1 MARIGFVGVGN
12 MGGPMARNLIK
23 AGHQVTAFDLVPAV
37 LDGVVQAGAVRAS
50 SAAETARGA
59 DFVITMLPAGKHVRE
74 AWLGSGGLAKA
85 IEPHA
90 YLIDCSTIDVATTRE
105 VAATVSRPMLD
116 APVSGGV
123 MGAEAGTLTFM
134 VGGPEDAFTVC
145 EPILKA
151 MGRNILRCGD
161 VGAGQ
166 AAKLCNNMTLAATMI
181 VTCEAFV
188 MAEKLGLSHDAL
200 FKVLSTS
207 SAQSWAVSTYCP
219 VPGPV
224 PTSPANR
231 DYKPGFAAALMTKD
245 LGLAQ
250 EAAAGV
256 GVNAE
261 VGGHALQL
269 YKKFLDQGGGDTD
282 FSGIIA
288 MIRGGK

>member
-12 MGGPMARNLIK
+12 MGGPMARNLMK
-23 AGHQVTAFDLVPAV
+23 AGHQVTAYDLVPAA
-37 LDGVVQAGAVRAS
+37 LDAVVQAGATRAA
-50 SAAETARGA
+50 SAAETAKGA
-59 DFVITMLPAGKHVRE
+59 DFVITMLPAGQHVRE
-74 AWLGSGGLAKA
+74 AWLGSGGLAAA

-90 YLIDCSTIDVATTRE
+90 ILIDCSTIDVATTRA
-105 VAATVSRPMLD
+105 VAAAVSRPMLD

-134 VGGPEDAFTVC
+134 VGGTEESFAQAQ
-145 EPILKA
+145 PILKA
-151 MGRNILRCGD
+151 MGRNVLRCGEI
-161 VGAGQ
+161 GAGQ

-188 MAEKLGLSHDAL
+188 MAEKLGLTHQAL
-200 FKVLSTS
+200 FDVLSTS

-231 DYKPGFAAALMTKD
+231 EYKPGFAAALMTKD

-261 VGGHALQL
+261 VGAHALQL
-269 YKKFLDQGGGDTD
+269 YKKFLDQGGAGTD

>member
-12 MGGPMARNLIK
+12 MGGPMARNLMK
-23 AGHQVTAFDLVPAV
+23 AGHQVAAYDLVPAA
-37 LDGVVQAGAVRAS
+37 LDAVVQAGATRAA
-50 SAAETARGA
+50 SAAETAGGA
-59 DFVITMLPAGKHVRE
+59 DFVITMLPAGRHVRE

-85 IEPHA
+85 IGPQAH
-90 YLIDCSTIDVATTRE
+90 LIDCSTIDVATARE
-105 VAATVSRPMLD
+105 VAAAVSRPMLD

-134 VGGPEDAFTVC
+134 VGGAADAFATC

-188 MAEKLGLSHDAL
+188 LAEKLGLSHKAL
-200 FKVLSTS
+200 FDVLSTS

-231 DYKPGFAAALMTKD
+231 DYRPGFAAALMAKD

-256 GVNAE
+256 GANAE
-261 VGGHALQL
+261 VGAHALAL
-269 YKKFLDQGGGDTD
+269 YRKFLEQGGGETD
-282 FSGIIA
+282 FSGIIQ
-288 MIRGGK
+288 MIRGGR

>member
-23 AGHQVTAFDLVPAV
+23 AGHQVTAFDLVPAA
-37 LDGVVQAGAVRAS
+37 LDGVVQAGAVGAS

-105 VAATVSRPMLD
+105 VAATVLRPMLD

-134 VGGPEDAFTVC
+134 VGGPVDAFAVC

-256 GVNAE
+256 GVNAA

>member
-1 MARIGFVGVGN
+1 
-12 MGGPMARNLIK
+12 
-23 AGHQVTAFDLVPAV
+23 
-37 LDGVVQAGAVRAS
+37 
-50 SAAETARGA
+50 
-59 DFVITMLPAGKHVRE
+59 
-74 AWLGSGGLAKA
+74 
-85 IEPHA
+85 
-90 YLIDCSTIDVATTRE
+90 
-105 VAATVSRPMLD
+105 
-116 APVSGGV
+116 

-134 VGGPEDAFTVC
+134 VGGPEDAFAVC

-256 GVNAE
+256 GANAE
-261 VGGHALQL
+261 VGAHALAL
-269 YKKFLDQGGGDTD
+269 YRKFMEQGGGDTD
-282 FSGIIA
+282 FSGIIK

>member
-1 MARIGFVGVGN
+1 MARIGFIGVGN
-12 MGGPMARNLIK
+12 MGGPMARNLMK
-23 AGHQVTAFDLVPAV
+23 AGHQVTAFDIIPAA
-37 LDGVVQAGAVRAS
+37 LDAVVQSGAARAA
-50 SAAETARGA
+50 SAAEAAKGA
-59 DFVITMLPAGKHVRE
+59 DFVITMLPAGKHVRD
-74 AWLGSGGLAKA
+74 AWLGAGGIAKA
-85 IEPHA
+85 IAPHA
-90 YLIDCSTIDVATTRE
+90 HLIDCSTIDVATARE
-105 VAATVSRPMLD
+105 VAAAVSRPMLD

-134 VGGPEDAFTVC
+134 VGGPEDAFSTC

-161 VGAGQ
+161 TGAGQ

-207 SAQSWAVSTYCP
+207 SAQSWAVTTYCP

-231 DYKPGFAAALMTKD
+231 DYKPGFAAALMAKD

-256 GVNAE
+256 GANAE
-261 VGGHALQL
+261 VGAHALAL
-269 YKKFLDQGGGDTD
+269 YKKFLEQGGGETD
-282 FSGIIA
+282 FSGIIT

>member
-23 AGHQVTAFDLVPAV
+23 AGHQVTAFDLVPAA
-37 LDGVVQAGAVRAS
+37 LDGVVQAGATRAA
-50 SAAETARGA
+50 SAAETAKGA